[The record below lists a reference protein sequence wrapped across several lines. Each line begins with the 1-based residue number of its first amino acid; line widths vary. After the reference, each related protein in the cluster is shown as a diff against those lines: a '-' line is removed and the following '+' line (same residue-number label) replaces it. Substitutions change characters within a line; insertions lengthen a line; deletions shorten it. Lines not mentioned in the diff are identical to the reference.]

1 MPTLNIKNIISEI
14 FSKKLTSVKYD
25 IRSDKLT
32 APIRLAVVA
41 DLHSVFYGE
50 EQAEL
55 IEAIDAHNV
64 DAVLLPGDIA
74 DDKTPLAGAEAL
86 FKGLAGK
93 YPCYYVSGNNE
104 YKSGRID
111 EIKSM
116 IRAYGAAV
124 LEGTSSEIELSG
136 RKIAV
141 FGVDDPMVFG
151 VENIGGKAPKGWI
164 DQFESC
170 KAKNKLLKEKFCDRE
185 SYSILVSHRPEL
197 FKYYRN
203 SGFDLV
209 VAGHAHGGQVRI
221 PGLINGLLAPGQGL
235 FPKYAGG
242 AYELGETVMVV
253 SRGLCVNRLP
263 RIFNPPE
270 LAIVEVRPGY
280 LRNRSD

>member
-1 MPTLNIKNIISEI
+1 MPMLNIKNTISKI
-14 FSKKLTSVKYD
+14 FSKELTSVKYD
-25 IRSDKLT
+25 IKSDKLT
-32 APIRLAVVA
+32 APVRLAVVA

-74 DDKTPLAGAEAL
+74 DDKTPLSGAEAL
-86 FKGLAGK
+86 FKSLTGK

-111 EIKSM
+111 EIKRM
-116 IRAYGAAV
+116 IRTYGAEV
-124 LEGTSSEIELSG
+124 LEGSFSEIELNG
-136 RKIAV
+136 RNIVV

-151 VENIGGKAPKGWI
+151 VENIGRTAPKGWI

-170 KAKNKLLKEKFCDRE
+170 KLKNKLLKEKFSDIE

-221 PGLINGLLAPGQGL
+221 PGLVNGLLAPGQGL

-242 AYELGETVMVV
+242 AYKLGETVMIV
-253 SRGLCVNRLP
+253 SRGLCINRLP

-270 LAIVEVRPGY
+270 LAVVEIKPES
-280 LRNRSD
+280 LRNRLD